1 MLDPNRSKRA
11 HLFHPENQV
20 FGVTRGRSGTQEP
33 HIKGVPPRVV
43 LSEWSSH
50 MKKLMLICFALAL
63 VMSLLA
69 LAQEATKPDEMK
81 QDTMKAEKASAKAV
95 SLTGNISAD
104 GKTFVDKDN
113 KSWTVS
119 NPEAL
124 KGHEGHAVTL
134 KVHEDAAKNE
144 IHVVSVKMAKGEMK
158 ESTKKDEMKK

>member
-1 MLDPNRSKRA
+1 MLDPKHGSRA
-11 HLFHPENQV
+11 HFFHPDNQV

-33 HIKGVPPRVV
+33 QVKGVPPRVV
-43 LSEWSSH
+43 LSERSSR

-95 SLTGNISAD
+95 SLTGKISAD
-104 GKTFVDKDN
+104 GKTFVDKEK

-119 NPEAL
+119 NTEAL
-124 KGHEGHAVTL
+124 KGNEGQ
-134 KVHEDAAKNE
+134 
-144 IHVVSVKMAKGEMK
+144 
-158 ESTKKDEMKK
+158 

>member
-1 MLDPNRSKRA
+1 MLDPNHSKRA
-11 HLFHPENQV
+11 HLSHPENQV

-43 LSEWSSH
+43 PSERSSR

-95 SLTGNISAD
+95 SLTGKISAD

-124 KGHEGHAVTL
+124 KGHEGHEVTL
-134 KVHEDAAKNE
+134 KVHEDRACGNASRPKKHSAAFQ
-144 IHVVSVKMAKGEMK
+144 A
-158 ESTKKDEMKK
+158 

>member
-1 MLDPNRSKRA
+1 
-11 HLFHPENQV
+11 
-20 FGVTRGRSGTQEP
+20 
-33 HIKGVPPRVV
+33 
-43 LSEWSSH
+43 

-69 LAQEATKPDEMK
+69 LAQEATKPGEMK

-95 SLTGNISAD
+95 SLSGKISAD
-104 GKTFVDKDN
+104 GKTFVDN

-124 KGHEGHAVTL
+124 KGHEGHEVKL
-134 KVHEDAAKNE
+134 KVHQDAAKNE
-144 IHVVSVKMAKGEMK
+144 IHVVSVKMATGEMK